1 VASGKSIA
9 YYIIF
14 RDVTESKR
22 ALEEL
27 QKAQAEL
34 AHLSRI
40 TTMGELAASIAHEM
54 NQPIGAIAT
63 NGNAAARWLGQQP
76 PDLVGAGEAL
86 ECIVRDANSRRT
98 GNWKNSVPFKKESDS
113 NGASGR
119 K

>member
-1 VASGKSIA
+1 VRKDGSHVNVSEVAFPVVTSGKSIA
-9 YYIIF
+9 SYIIF

-54 NQPIGAIAT
+54 NQPIGAICNERKCRRALAWPT
-63 NGNAAARWLGQQP
+63 AA
-76 PDLVGAGEAL
+76 
-86 ECIVRDANSRRT
+86 
-98 GNWKNSVPFKKESDS
+98 
-113 NGASGR
+113 
-119 K
+119 